1 MLVLLI
7 EQMPLN
13 RYGESI
19 GQAFYYVECLE
30 RIEGCA
36 SQNEYVR
43 VEYKKE
49 EKNFPPGVR
58 NLGNHNYREFSQRK
72 KPRRNFERGQNIKKD
87 LSIRSHQIYRQSY
100 WKT

>member
-1 MLVLLI
+1 MGSRLAK
-7 EQMPLN
+7 P
-13 RYGESI
+13 
-19 GQAFYYVECLE
+19 FTYVECLE

-49 EKNFPPGVR
+49 EKNFPPSVR
-58 NLGNHNYREFSQRK
+58 ILGNHKYREFSQRK
-72 KPRRNFERGQNIKKD
+72 KPRRNFERGKNIKKD